1 MGRTTQRIK
10 ISLTKPL
17 KALLNQ
23 RARHDRLEQRV
34 EQLEKRLEQLERK
47 QIGTD
52 PVASMDHD
60 AIDHDAIDHNGID
73 HDGIDPGIF
82 WTDADEPPALNP
94 QQRSSY
100 EAWQTHYSL
109 HPDEIEPGRTAHEM
123 AALQAATQKPIERRA
138 IDQEP

>member
-23 RARHDRLEQRV
+23 RASHDRLEQRV
-34 EQLEKRLEQLERK
+34 EQLEKRLEQLERN
-47 QIGTD
+47 QIGTL
-52 PVASMDHD
+52 PVASKDHD
-60 AIDHDAIDHNGID
+60 GID
-73 HDGIDPGIF
+73 YDGIDPGIF
-82 WTDADEPPALNP
+82 WTDADEPPALNQ

>member
-60 AIDHDAIDHNGID
+60 AID
-73 HDGIDPGIF
+73 PGIF

-123 AALQAATQKPIERRA
+123 AALQAATRKPIERRA

>member
-60 AIDHDAIDHNGID
+60 AID
-73 HDGIDPGIF
+73 PGIF
-82 WTDADEPPALNP
+82 WTDADEPPTLNP

-123 AALQAATQKPIERRA
+123 AALQAATRKPIERRA

>member
-60 AIDHDAIDHNGID
+60 AIDHD
-73 HDGIDPGIF
+73 GIDPGIF

-123 AALQAATQKPIERRA
+123 AALQAATRKPIERRA

>member
-23 RARHDRLEQRV
+23 RAHHDRLEQRV
-34 EQLEKRLEQLERK
+34 AQLEKRLEQLERN
-47 QIGTD
+47 QIGTA

-60 AIDHDAIDHNGID
+60 A
-73 HDGIDPGIF
+73 IDPGIF
-82 WTDADEPPALNP
+82 WTDADEPPALNQ

-109 HPDEIEPGRTAHEM
+109 HPEEIEPGRTAHEM
-123 AALQAATQKPIERRA
+123 AALQAATRKPIERRA

>member
-23 RARHDRLEQRV
+23 RAHHDRLEQRV
-34 EQLEKRLEQLERK
+34 AQLEKRLEQLERN

-60 AIDHDAIDHNGID
+60 A
-73 HDGIDPGIF
+73 IDPGIF
-82 WTDADEPPALNP
+82 WTDADEPPALNQ

>member
-34 EQLEKRLEQLERK
+34 EQLEKRLEQLERN
-47 QIGTD
+47 QIGTL
-52 PVASMDHD
+52 PVASKDHD
-60 AIDHDAIDHNGID
+60 GID
-73 HDGIDPGIF
+73 YDGIDPGIF
-82 WTDADEPPALNP
+82 WTDADEPPALNQ

>member
-23 RARHDRLEQRV
+23 RAHHDRLEQRV
-34 EQLEKRLEQLERK
+34 AQLEKRLEQLERN

-52 PVASMDHD
+52 PVATMDHD
-60 AIDHDAIDHNGID
+60 A
-73 HDGIDPGIF
+73 IDPGIF
-82 WTDADEPPALNP
+82 WTDADEPPTLNQ

>member
-34 EQLEKRLEQLERK
+34 EQLEKRLEQLERN
-47 QIGTD
+47 QIGTL
-52 PVASMDHD
+52 PVASK
-60 AIDHDAIDHNGID
+60 DHNGID
-73 HDGIDPGIF
+73 YDGIDPGIF
-82 WTDADEPPALNP
+82 WTDADEPPALNQ

>member
-34 EQLEKRLEQLERK
+34 EQLEKRLEQLERN

-52 PVASMDHD
+52 PVASME
-60 AIDHDAIDHNGID
+60 

-82 WTDADEPPALNP
+82 WTDADEPPALNQ

-123 AALQAATQKPIERRA
+123 AALQAATRKPIERRS

>member
-34 EQLEKRLEQLERK
+34 AQLEKRLEQLERN

-52 PVASMDHD
+52 PVASMDHE
-60 AIDHDAIDHNGID
+60 A
-73 HDGIDPGIF
+73 IDPGIF
-82 WTDADEPPALNP
+82 WTDADEPPVLNQ

-123 AALQAATQKPIERRA
+123 AALQAATRKPIERRA

>member
-23 RARHDRLEQRV
+23 RAHHDRLEQRV
-34 EQLEKRLEQLERK
+34 AQLEKRLEQLERN

-52 PVASMDHD
+52 PVATMDHD
-60 AIDHDAIDHNGID
+60 A
-73 HDGIDPGIF
+73 IDPGIF
-82 WTDADEPPALNP
+82 WTDADEPPALNQ

-123 AALQAATQKPIERRA
+123 AALQAATQKPIERQA

>member
-10 ISLTKPL
+10 ISLTKSL

-60 AIDHDAIDHNGID
+60 AIDD
-73 HDGIDPGIF
+73 DGIDPGIF

-123 AALQAATQKPIERRA
+123 AALQAATRKPIERRA

>member
-17 KALLNQ
+17 KSLLHQ
-23 RARHDRLEQRV
+23 RANQDRLEKRM
-34 EQLEKRLEQLERK
+34 EELERRLEQLERDH
-47 QIGTD
+47 TTTT
-52 PVASMDHD
+52 PAASMDPE
-60 AIDHDAIDHNGID
+60 A
-73 HDGIDPGIF
+73 IDPGIF
-82 WTDADEPPALNP
+82 WTDADEPPALKQ

-100 EAWQTHYSL
+100 EAWQAHYNL

-123 AALQAATQKPIERRA
+123 AALQAATQKPIRGRG

>member
-23 RARHDRLEQRV
+23 QARHDRLEQRV
-34 EQLEKRLEQLERK
+34 EQLEKRLKQLERK

-52 PVASMDHD
+52 PVASM
-60 AIDHDAIDHNGID
+60 D

-123 AALQAATQKPIERRA
+123 AALQAATRKPIKRRA

>member
-23 RARHDRLEQRV
+23 WAHHDRLEQRV
-34 EQLEKRLEQLERK
+34 AQLEKRLEQLERN
-47 QIGTD
+47 QVGTD
-52 PVASMDHD
+52 PVASMDLG
-60 AIDHDAIDHNGID
+60 AIDHNGID
-73 HDGIDPGIF
+73 YEGIDPGIF
-82 WTDADEPPALNP
+82 WTDADEPPALNQ

-109 HPDEIEPGRTAHEM
+109 HPDEIEPGRTVHEM
-123 AALQAATQKPIERRA
+123 AALVRKVESEI
-138 IDQEP
+138 

>member
-23 RARHDRLEQRV
+23 RARHDRLEQRL
-34 EQLEKRLEQLERK
+34 EQLEKRLEQLERN
-47 QIGTD
+47 QIGTL
-52 PVASMDHD
+52 PVASKDHD
-60 AIDHDAIDHNGID
+60 GIDHNGID
-73 HDGIDPGIF
+73 YDGIDPGIF

>member
-23 RARHDRLEQRV
+23 RARHDRLEHRV
-34 EQLEKRLEQLERK
+34 GQLEKRLEQLERN

-52 PVASMDHD
+52 PVASKDHD
-60 AIDHDAIDHNGID
+60 GID
-73 HDGIDPGIF
+73 YEGIDPGIF

-123 AALQAATQKPIERRA
+123 AALQAATRKPIERRA

>member
-34 EQLEKRLEQLERK
+34 EQLEKRLEQLERH

-60 AIDHDAIDHNGID
+60 AID
-73 HDGIDPGIF
+73 PGIF
-82 WTDADEPPALNP
+82 WTDADEPPDLNP

-123 AALQAATQKPIERRA
+123 AALQAATRKPIERRA

>member
-23 RARHDRLEQRV
+23 RAHHDRLEQRV
-34 EQLEKRLEQLERK
+34 AQLEKRLEQLERN

-60 AIDHDAIDHNGID
+60 AIGYE
-73 HDGIDPGIF
+73 GIDPGIF
-82 WTDADEPPALNP
+82 WTDADEPPALNQ

-123 AALQAATQKPIERRA
+123 AALQAATRKPIERRA

>member
-10 ISLTKPL
+10 ISLTKSL

-60 AIDHDAIDHNGID
+60 GIDHN
-73 HDGIDPGIF
+73 GIDPGIF

-123 AALQAATQKPIERRA
+123 AALQAATRKPIERRA

>member
-10 ISLTKPL
+10 ISLTKPM

-34 EQLEKRLEQLERK
+34 EQLEKRLEQLERN
-47 QIGTD
+47 QIGTL
-52 PVASMDHD
+52 PVASKDHD
-60 AIDHDAIDHNGID
+60 GIDHDA
-73 HDGIDPGIF
+73 IDPGIF

>member
-23 RARHDRLEQRV
+23 RAHHDRLEQRV
-34 EQLEKRLEQLERK
+34 AQLEKRLEQLERN

-52 PVASMDHD
+52 PVASMDLG
-60 AIDHDAIDHNGID
+60 A
-73 HDGIDPGIF
+73 IDPGIF
-82 WTDADEPPALNP
+82 WTDADEPPALNQ

-123 AALQAATQKPIERRA
+123 AALQAATRKPIERRA

>member
-60 AIDHDAIDHNGID
+60 AID
-73 HDGIDPGIF
+73 PGIF
-82 WTDADEPPALNP
+82 WTDADEPPALNQ

-100 EAWQTHYSL
+100 EAWQTHYGL

-123 AALQAATQKPIERRA
+123 AALQAATRKPIKRQA

>member
-23 RARHDRLEQRV
+23 RAHHDRLEQRV
-34 EQLEKRLEQLERK
+34 AQLEKRLEQLERN

-60 AIDHDAIDHNGID
+60 AINHDA
-73 HDGIDPGIF
+73 IDPGIF
-82 WTDADEPPALNP
+82 WTDADEPPALNQ

-123 AALQAATQKPIERRA
+123 AALQAATRKPIKRRA

>member
-17 KALLNQ
+17 KSLLNQ
-23 RARHDRLEQRV
+23 RANQDRLEKRM
-34 EQLEKRLEQLERK
+34 EELERRLEQLERDH
-47 QIGTD
+47 TTTT
-52 PVASMDHD
+52 PAAS
-60 AIDHDAIDHNGID
+60 A
-73 HDGIDPGIF
+73 IDPGIF
-82 WTDADEPPALNP
+82 WTDADEPPALKQ

-100 EAWQTHYSL
+100 EAWQAHYNL

-123 AALQAATQKPIERRA
+123 AALQAAIQKPIRGRG

>member
-23 RARHDRLEQRV
+23 RAHHDRLEQRV
-34 EQLEKRLEQLERK
+34 AQLEKRLEQLERN

-52 PVASMDHD
+52 PVATMDHD
-60 AIDHDAIDHNGID
+60 A
-73 HDGIDPGIF
+73 IDPGIF
-82 WTDADEPPALNP
+82 WTDADEPPALNQ

-123 AALQAATQKPIERRA
+123 AALQAATRKPIERRA

>member
-34 EQLEKRLEQLERK
+34 EQLEKRLKQLERK

-60 AIDHDAIDHNGID
+60 A
-73 HDGIDPGIF
+73 IDPGIF

-123 AALQAATQKPIERRA
+123 AALQAATRKPIERRA

>member
-34 EQLEKRLEQLERK
+34 EQLEKRLEQLERN
-47 QIGTD
+47 QIGTL
-52 PVASMDHD
+52 PVASK
-60 AIDHDAIDHNGID
+60 D

-123 AALQAATQKPIERRA
+123 AALQAATRKPIERRA

>member
-1 MGRTTQRIK
+1 M
-10 ISLTKPL
+10 

-23 RARHDRLEQRV
+23 RARHDRLEHRV
-34 EQLEKRLEQLERK
+34 GQLEKRLEQLERN

-52 PVASMDHD
+52 PVASK
-60 AIDHDAIDHNGID
+60 D

-82 WTDADEPPALNP
+82 WTDADEPPALNQ

-123 AALQAATQKPIERRA
+123 AALQAATQKPIEWRA

>member
-34 EQLEKRLEQLERK
+34 EQLEKRLEQLERN

-52 PVASMDHD
+52 PVASKDHD
-60 AIDHDAIDHNGID
+60 GIDHNGID
-73 HDGIDPGIF
+73 CDGIDPGIF
-82 WTDADEPPALNP
+82 WTDADEPPTLNQ

>member
-60 AIDHDAIDHNGID
+60 AID
-73 HDGIDPGIF
+73 PGIF
-82 WTDADEPPALNP
+82 WTDADEPPALNQ

-123 AALQAATQKPIERRA
+123 AALQAATRKPIERRA
-138 IDQEP
+138 IDQKP

>member
-60 AIDHDAIDHNGID
+60 AIDHNGIDHNGID

-123 AALQAATQKPIERRA
+123 AALQAATRKPIERRA